1 MFGYPEQQYKYY
13 YTHLGYKLTWDNGL
27 VLYSNKAK
35 GDGTNGTITESNNM
49 TFDEEYGTGVITGQY
64 DKNLVTTVEEEYDS
78 STLDIDYHT
87 AIDGEGG
94 YVDGYI
100 ETIEETDSSAI
111 DIDYHTAVDSEAGHV
126 GGYTESSEESNPID
140 FEESTHE
147 NSKHHADVVEYEE
160 DTNPGGGQV
169 TTESNL
175 VEFDEEST
183 KVF

>member
-1 MFGYPEQQYKYY
+1 NDFEYKED
-13 YTHLGYKLTWDNGL
+13 T
-27 VLYSNKAK
+27 AK
-35 GDGTNGTITESNNM
+35 GTMS
-49 TFDEEYGTGVITGQY
+49 GQY
-64 DKNLVTTVEEEYDS
+64 DAKQIIETEENQDN
-78 STLDIDYHT
+78 TPLDIDYHT

-160 DTNPGGGQV
+160 DTNPGGG
-169 TTESNL
+169 
-175 VEFDEEST
+175 
-183 KVF
+183 

>member
-1 MFGYPEQQYKYY
+1 
-13 YTHLGYKLTWDNGL
+13 L
-27 VLYSNKAK
+27 VA
-35 GDGTNGTITESNNM
+35 
-49 TFDEEYGTGVITGQY
+49 
-64 DKNLVTTVEEEYDS
+64 TVEEEYDS

-87 AIDGEGG
+87 AIDGGGG

-169 TTESNL
+169 T
-175 VEFDEEST
+175 
-183 KVF
+183 